1 MSARDSNLPGES
13 NPDFARLLQRL
24 AADAGPDTSLPDGSS
39 HRDASGDSH
48 RDTGAAHYEMLR
60 HRLVRYF
67 QWERCSDPEL
77 CADEAFSRMAQKLA
91 DGEEIVNPRA
101 YLFGIA
107 RMLRRETLARQGK
120 ETLAL
125 EEFRKQQPDSAP
137 SSPSVNDEQTQQ
149 CLERCLGALD
159 APQRAFILRY
169 YQGGQSQRIA
179 NRKAMAAEL
188 GLDLNA
194 LRNRA
199 LRLRERLEKCA
210 RECLGK
216 ETERP

>member
-1 MSARDSNLPGES
+1 VSSRDSNLSQAS
-13 NPDFARLLQRL
+13 NQDFACLLERL
-24 AADAGPDTSLPDGSS
+24 AADAGSDTSLPD
-39 HRDASGDSH
+39 GDSH
-48 RDTGAAHYEMLR
+48 RDTGAAHYELLR

-67 QWERCSDPEL
+67 QWERCADPEL
-77 CADEAFSRMAQKLA
+77 CADEVFSRMAQKLA
-91 DGEEIVNPRA
+91 EGEEIVNPRA

-137 SSPSVNDEQTQQ
+137 SSPSVDAEQTQQ

-169 YQGGQSQRIA
+169 YEGGQSQRIA
-179 NRKAMAAEL
+179 NRKAMADEL

-210 RECLGK
+210 RKCLSEGA
-216 ETERP
+216 ERP